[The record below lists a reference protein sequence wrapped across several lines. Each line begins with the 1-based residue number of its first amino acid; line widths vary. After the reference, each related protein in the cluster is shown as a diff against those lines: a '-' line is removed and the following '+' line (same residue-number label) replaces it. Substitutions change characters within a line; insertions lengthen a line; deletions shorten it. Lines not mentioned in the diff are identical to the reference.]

1 MDKPEA
7 NRPLTGGDELFCT
20 FCGDPCDCGWLDAE
34 QVRLTTTQPEPERDD
49 DLKLLIA
56 HTIIEDLRVQH
67 PGIEQIDN
75 ERGDVWLPGG
85 STPQSSG
92 CIIDVH
98 SIAQSVE
105 QQVRATLTP
114 GHTDLMISPEAIDA
128 FLDAN
133 PAPEPER
140 DGAVERVRKWVEW
153 PYTTDDQIAVKS
165 ELSTFTAGDLRHILT
180 LLEKARAEAVRSEA
194 HRNDLADKITS
205 QSIEIGALKS
215 RAETAERQRDEA
227 VRALRECRDRLTAF
241 VGAVAEVTDCSADVE
256 AIKRADAV
264 ISKSGDA

>member
-1 MDKPEA
+1 M
-7 NRPLTGGDELFCT
+7 TGE
-20 FCGDPCDCGWLDAE
+20 
-34 QVRLTTTQPEPERDD
+34 DD
-49 DLKLLIA
+49 DLKLVIA

-98 SIAQSVE
+98 SLAQSVE
-105 QQVRATLTP
+105 REVRVTLTP

-140 DGAVERVRKWVEW
+140 DGAVERLRNAVAWSDECEQTGAVVR
-153 PYTTDDQIAVKS
+153 AS
-165 ELSTFTAGDLRHILT
+165 DLRHVLSLLEEARVGRDRALT
-180 LLEKARAEAVRSEA
+180 LASTA
-194 HRNDLADKITS
+194 HANKTATERLYNE
-205 QSIEIGALKS
+205 QKS

-227 VRALRECRDRLTAF
+227 VRAIWQPMSEAPRDGTKI
-241 VGAVAEVTDCSADVE
+241 VV
-256 AIKRADAV
+256 INKRARSETLWWDATEYGSEPRGW
-264 ISKSGDA
+264 IATSGYRSEVVESAWIGWTHVPQALQSMGGDR